1 MVRVQADEAS
11 PAGALEA
18 NVTNPSDG
26 ENAEVLVAL
35 SEAGVATVT
44 LNRPTRRNA
53 LSPGLLMAL
62 RARLAELK
70 ADERARVVVLTGS
83 GTQSFCSGGDLAGG
97 MTGGG
102 FLASVVEKGGFAQ
115 VVRDLHELG
124 KPVVAALNGDAMGG
138 GVGLFLACDLVI
150 AHDEVKIGLPEVK
163 VGLWPMMVTALLVRH
178 VGRKVAAELM
188 YLGERLPADE
198 ARRLGLV
205 NRVVPRETFADETR
219 ALAETLASRS
229 PAVLRLG
236 KEAFHGTAD
245 LPFDAAL
252 WALRD
257 RLVINTMLEDAAEG
271 VMAFLEKRPPRWKG
285 R

>member
-1 MVRVQADEAS
+1 MSPVRPD
-11 PAGALEA
+11 
-18 NVTNPSDG
+18 PSAPSA
-26 ENAEVLVAL
+26 ESAEVLVTRAE
-35 SEAGVATVT
+35 SGVATVT
-44 LNRPTRRNA
+44 LNRPARRNA
-53 LSPGLLMAL
+53 LSPGLVTEL

-70 ADERARVVVLTGS
+70 AEPAVRVVVLTGA
-83 GTQSFCSGGDLAGG
+83 GEQSFCAGGDLAGG

-102 FLASVVEKGGFAQ
+102 FLASVAEKGGFAH

-124 KPVVAALNGDAMGG
+124 KPVVAALNGDALGG
-138 GVGLFLACDLVI
+138 GVGLLLACDLVI

-188 YLGERLPADE
+188 YLGERIPADE
-198 ARRLGLV
+198 AKRLGLI
-205 NRVVPRETFADETR
+205 NRVVPRTRFAEETQ
-219 ALAETLASRS
+219 ALAETLAARS

-245 LPFDAAL
+245 LPFEAAL

-271 VMAFLEKRPPRWKG
+271 VMAFIEKRAPRWTG

>member
-1 MVRVQADEAS
+1 MSAADPTAPAS
-11 PAGALEA
+11 PEA
-18 NVTNPSDG
+18 PPS
-26 ENAEVLVAL
+26 EVLLDVDA
-35 SEAGVATVT
+35 ARGIATVT

-53 LSPGLLMAL
+53 LSPGLVGDL
-62 RARLAELK
+62 RRAIAEVK
-70 ADERARVVVLTGS
+70 RDDTVRVVVLTGA
-83 GTQSFCSGGDLAGG
+83 GDQAFCAGGDLAGG

-102 FLASVVEKGGFAQ
+102 FLASVAEKGGFAQ
-115 VVRDLHELG
+115 VVRDLHDLG
-124 KPVVAALNGDAMGG
+124 KPVVAALNGDALGG
-138 GVGLFLACDLVI
+138 GVGLLLACDLVI
-150 AHDEVKIGLPEVK
+150 AHDEVRIGLPEIK

-188 YLGERLPADE
+188 YLGERIPAEE

-205 NRVVPRETFADETR
+205 NRVVSRADFPAAVA
-219 ALAETLASRS
+219 ALADTLAQRS

-245 LPFDAAL
+245 LPLEAAL

-271 VMAFLEKRPPRWKG
+271 VMAFIEKRAPHWKG

>member
-1 MVRVQADEAS
+1 MSAADPTAPAPPEA
-11 PAGALEA
+11 P
-18 NVTNPSDG
+18 PS
-26 ENAEVLVAL
+26 EVLLDVDA
-35 SEAGVATVT
+35 ARGIATVT

-53 LSPGLLMAL
+53 LSPGLVGDL
-62 RARLAELK
+62 RRAIAEVK
-70 ADERARVVVLTGS
+70 RDDTVRVVVLTGA
-83 GTQSFCSGGDLAGG
+83 GDQAFCAGGDLAGG

-102 FLASVVEKGGFAQ
+102 FLASVAEKGGFAQ
-115 VVRDLHELG
+115 VVRDLHDLG
-124 KPVVAALNGDAMGG
+124 KPVVAALNGDALGG
-138 GVGLFLACDLVI
+138 GVGLLLACDLVI
-150 AHDEVKIGLPEVK
+150 AHDEVRIGLPEIK

-188 YLGERLPADE
+188 YLGERIPAEE

-205 NRVVPRETFADETR
+205 NRVVSRADFPAAVA
-219 ALAETLASRS
+219 ALADTLAQRS

-245 LPFDAAL
+245 LPLEAAL

-271 VMAFLEKRPPRWKG
+271 VMAFIEKRAPHWKG

>member
-1 MVRVQADEAS
+1 MSAADPTAPAPPEA
-11 PAGALEA
+11 P
-18 NVTNPSDG
+18 PS
-26 ENAEVLVAL
+26 EVLLDVDA
-35 SEAGVATVT
+35 ARGIATVT

-53 LSPGLLMAL
+53 LSPGLVGDL
-62 RARLAELK
+62 RRAIAEVK
-70 ADERARVVVLTGS
+70 RDDTVRVVVLTGA
-83 GTQSFCSGGDLAGG
+83 GDQAFCAGGDLAGG

-102 FLASVVEKGGFAQ
+102 FLASVAEKGGFAQ
-115 VVRDLHELG
+115 VVRDLHDLG
-124 KPVVAALNGDAMGG
+124 KPVVAALNGDALGG
-138 GVGLFLACDLVI
+138 GVGLLLACDLVI
-150 AHDEVKIGLPEVK
+150 AHDEVRIGLPEIK

-188 YLGERLPADE
+188 YLGERIPAEE

-205 NRVVPRETFADETR
+205 NRVVSRADFPAAVA
-219 ALAETLASRS
+219 ALADTLAQRS

-245 LPFDAAL
+245 LPLEAAL

-271 VMAFLEKRPPRWKG
+271 VMAFIEKRAPRWKG